1 VLARAAGRPDHL
13 LAFKSSAWVTGKPAS
28 HGLRVPH
35 PAPAAARAAADARP
49 APARAA
55 SASMVL
61 LNKATLSSFAF
72 TSPISLLLFQCLV
85 CVVLVRGCSVAGAV
99 KLEPWSF
106 AIARLWFPVNV
117 IFVGMIWTSFFA
129 LKHLGVPMA
138 TVLKN
143 MTNLFTICGD
153 YLLYGKT
160 YGAGVWLTLALMT
173 VSAVCGAATDL
184 AFSFEVPPAPRSPR
198 AAPSPVPSPHTNP
211 YCPSSARAAAPACPA
226 PRQAGAAARSPSLP
240 ARSVPGPSAPL
251 CTLMVAPG
259 RPRRG
264 PRPDSPRRAGHAAA
278 APWPGRWLLLPP
290 ARALALPHTH
300 ARATI
305 PARTRRRRLL
315 RARRAGGGAAA
326 RTRARADARR
336 ARRRARS
343 GRGRR
348 RGAPARGARGRERRP
363 VS

>member
-184 AFSFEVPPAPRSPR
+184 AFSFEVPPALRPPR
-198 AAPSPVPSPHTNP
+198 AAPSPVPSPHPNPIARPPPALRRPPAQRRARQVPPTNLP
-211 YCPSSARAAAPACPA
+211 VCLRGLCPA
-226 PRQAGAAARSPSLP
+226 PSAPSLYSWLRR
-240 ARSVPGPSAPL
+240 AVRDAAPDL
-251 CTLMVAPG
+251 TVRAERATPL
-259 RPRRG
+259 RRRG
-264 PRPDSPRRAGHAAA
+264 RAAGCCSS
-278 APWPGRWLLLPP
+278 
-290 ARALALPHTH
+290 
-300 ARATI
+300 
-305 PARTRRRRLL
+305 L
-315 RARRAGGGAAA
+315 RAHLLCRT
-326 RTRARADARR
+326 RTRA
-336 ARRRARS
+336 
-343 GRGRR
+343 
-348 RGAPARGARGRERRP
+348 P
-363 VS
+363 